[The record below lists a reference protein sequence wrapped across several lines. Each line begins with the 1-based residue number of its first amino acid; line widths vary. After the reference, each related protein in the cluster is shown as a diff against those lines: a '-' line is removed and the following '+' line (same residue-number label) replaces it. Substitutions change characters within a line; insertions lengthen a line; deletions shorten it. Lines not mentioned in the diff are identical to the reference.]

1 MLHIPKIDEDVNDFV
16 AINLANLL
24 EKNKI
29 LEKLLNRF
37 SSGVVRKI

>member
-1 MLHIPKIDEDVNDFV
+1 MLHIPKIDEDVKDFV
-16 AINLANLL
+16 AINLGNLL